1 MKISSSY
8 VVAAGS
14 IILITVIGA
23 HMISSVG
30 VAQDAPTSSP
40 QVTAGEQIEGSV
52 TKVFDVPG
60 YTYVEVETGDGTVW
74 AAAPSVALNTG
85 DTVTFGTGMAMSDFY
100 SKTLQREFE
109 VIYFVDQ
116 FISNDG
122 TSSFDNEAAAAHGS
136 MDVQEAVQPVQG
148 IHKADGGYTVAEI
161 FAGGGELSGKSI
173 RVRGQVVKFT
183 AGVMGTN
190 WLRIR
195 DGSIENDL
203 IIPSDVRVAIG
214 AVVLAEGKLVI
225 NMDLGQ
231 GYVLPAVLEDAEV
244 TIEK

>member
-8 VVAAGS
+8 VLAVGA
-14 IILITVIGA
+14 IVLIVVVGA
-23 HMISSVG
+23 HITTSVG
-30 VAQDAPTSSP
+30 VAQDAPTSPP
-40 QVTAGEQIEGSV
+40 QSTAEVQIEGSV
-52 TKVFDVPG
+52 SKVVDVPG
-60 YTYVEVETGDGTVW
+60 YTYVQVETVEGTVW
-74 AAAPSVALNTG
+74 AAAPSVSVKAG
-85 DTVTFGTGMAMSDFY
+85 DTVAFATGMEMHDFY
-100 SKTLQREFE
+100 SKTLEREFE
-109 VIYFVDQ
+109 VIYFVDR

-122 TSSFDNEAAAAHGS
+122 ASSIDNEAAAAHGS
-136 MDVQEAVQPVQG
+136 MGAQQAVAPVEG
-148 IHKADGGYTVAEI
+148 ISKADGGHTIAEI
-161 FAGGGELSGKSI
+161 FAGGGELSGKTM

-183 AGVMGTN
+183 GGVMGTN

-203 IIPSDVRVAIG
+203 IIPSDVTVAIG
-214 AVVLAEGKLVI
+214 AVVLAEGRLVI

>member
-1 MKISSSY
+1 MKISSRY
-8 VVAAGS
+8 VVATGA

-30 VAQDAPTSSP
+30 VAQDAPTSPP

-52 TKVFDVPG
+52 AKVVDVPG
-60 YTYVEVETGDGTVW
+60 YTYVEVETEDGTVW
-74 AAAPSVALNTG
+74 AAAPSVSVKAG
-85 DTVTFGTGMAMSDFY
+85 DTVVFATGMQMHDFY
-100 SKTLQREFE
+100 SKTLEREFE
-109 VIYFVDQ
+109 VIYFVDR

-122 TSSFDNEAAAAHGS
+122 ASSFDNEAAAAHGS

-148 IHKADGGYTVAEI
+148 IRKADGGYTVAEI
-161 FAGGGELSGKSI
+161 FARGDELNGQAT

-190 WLRIR
+190 WIRIR

-203 IIPSDVRVAIG
+203 IIPSDTTATTGDI
-214 AVVLAEGKLVI
+214 VLVEGELVI

-231 GYVLPAVLEDAEV
+231 GYVLPAVLQDAEV
-244 TIEK
+244 TIE